1 MEDKIT
7 ITELSEKLTEAY
19 SDLNLNKITLTLL
32 TLYKEQQYSSLNKI
46 AELISDFVSIEIDE
60 NGKGFSKLIM
70 LYHPDRGDSHRNTI
84 ADLTAKGDY
93 DGLLEQSHILK
104 LLRVDEIAELI
115 ESYEDID
122 YSPVYSWDWETKA
135 ESYSVITDEPVRERR
150 QKKPQKQRTYSFY
163 DAFRIRIYGNTKTG
177 IPFYYF
183 DDVDEIELSESGID
197 SLAGIEMC
205 KYAVVVDLSGNQISD
220 LGELWGLTLIEELNL
235 SGNQIELI
243 DTLSNLSSL
252 RHLDLSDNKIS
263 DISPLFELA
272 KLESV
277 NLSGNPVNGSQVEE
291 LKELGVE
298 VEL

>member
-32 TLYKEQQYSSLNKI
+32 TFYKEQQYSSLNKI
-46 AELISDFVSIEIDE
+46 AELIADFTRIEIDE
-60 NGKGFSKLIM
+60 NGKGFSKLMM
-70 LYHPDRGDSHRNTI
+70 LYHPDKGDLHRKTI

-93 DGLLEQSHILK
+93 DGLLEHSHILK

-115 ESYEDID
+115 DSYEDID
-122 YSPVYSWDWETKA
+122 YSPIYTWDWESKA
-135 ESYSVITDEPVRERR
+135 ESFSVFTDEPVREHRKR
-150 QKKPQKQRTYSFY
+150 KSQKQRTYSFY
-163 DAFRIRIYGNTKTG
+163 DAFRMRIYGNTKTE

-183 DDVDEIELSESGID
+183 DDVDEIELSESAID
-197 SLAGIEMC
+197 SLSGIEMC
-205 KYAVVVDLSGNQISD
+205 KHAVVVDLSCNQISD
-220 LGELWGLTLIEELNL
+220 LSELWGLSLIEELNL
-235 SGNQIELI
+235 SENRIELI
-243 DTLSNLSSL
+243 DTLSNLPNL
-252 RHLDLSDNKIS
+252 KQLDLSGNKIT

-277 NLSGNPVNGSQVEE
+277 ILSDNPVNGSQVDE
-291 LKELGVE
+291 LRELGVE